1 MLNKSIFFSKVPKYL
16 YHKDKTPYFTN
27 PKEMSLVQSQYELFS
42 YGVLIGTI
50 FSFIGLAAFLN
61 YKTSFEFVYLIWMIF
76 SLFVLASIHF
86 TIKKSVMLCCVL
98 ISIAPSILVSHLI
111 YDQFIGNKNFVKIVL
126 LSTLLMILIKYGLR
140 LMKIVYYQ
148 NNKNNLVERQ

>member
-27 PKEMSLVQSQYELFS
+27 PKEMTLVQSQYELFS

-61 YKTSFEFVYLIWMIF
+61 YKASFEFVYLIWMIF

-111 YDQFIGNKNFVKIVL
+111 YDQFISDKNLVKIIL

>member
-27 PKEMSLVQSQYELFS
+27 PKEMTLVQSQYELFS

-86 TIKKSVMLCCVL
+86 TIKKSVIVCCVL

-111 YDQFIGNKNFVKIVL
+111 YDQFIGDKNFVKIVL

>member
-27 PKEMSLVQSQYELFS
+27 PKEMTLVQSQYELFS

-86 TIKKSVMLCCVL
+86 TIKKSVMVCCVL

-111 YDQFIGNKNFVKIVL
+111 YDQFIGDKNFVKIVL
-126 LSTLLMILIKYGLR
+126 LSTLLMILMKYGLR

>member
-27 PKEMSLVQSQYELFS
+27 PKEMTLVQSQYELFS

-61 YKTSFEFVYLIWMIF
+61 YKASFEFVYLIWMVF

-140 LMKIVYYQ
+140 LMKIVYFQ

>member
-27 PKEMSLVQSQYELFS
+27 PKEMTLVQSQYELFS

-61 YKTSFEFVYLIWMIF
+61 YKASFEFVYLIWMVF

-148 NNKNNLVERQ
+148 NNKNNLVKRQ

>member
-27 PKEMSLVQSQYELFS
+27 PKEMTLVQSQYELFS

-61 YKTSFEFVYLIWMIF
+61 YKSSFEFMYLIWMIF
-76 SLFVLASIHF
+76 SLSVLASIHF
-86 TIKKSVMLCCVL
+86 TIKKSIMFCCVL
-98 ISIAPSILVSHLI
+98 ISISPSILVSCLI
-111 YDQFIGNKNFVKIVL
+111 YDQLIGSKNFVKMVL
-126 LSTLLMILIKYGLR
+126 LSTLLMFLVKYAIRLI
-140 LMKIVYYQ
+140 KIVYHQ
-148 NNKNNLVERQ
+148 NKKNNLVEGQ

>member
-27 PKEMSLVQSQYELFS
+27 PKEMTLLQSQYELFS
-42 YGVLIGTI
+42 YGVLIGSI

-61 YKTSFEFVYLIWMIF
+61 YKTSSDFVYLIWMIF

-86 TIKKSVMLCCVL
+86 TIKKSVMVCCVL

-111 YDQFIGNKNFVKIVL
+111 YDQFMGDKNFVKIIL
-126 LSTLLMILIKYGLR
+126 LSTLLMILMKYGLR
-140 LMKIVYYQ
+140 LIKIVYYQ
-148 NNKNNLVERQ
+148 NNKINLVKGQ

>member
-27 PKEMSLVQSQYELFS
+27 PKKMTLVQSQYELFS

-61 YKTSFEFVYLIWMIF
+61 YKSSSEFVYLIWMVF
-76 SLFVLASIHF
+76 SLSVLASIHF
-86 TIKKSVMLCCVL
+86 TIKKSIMLCCVL
-98 ISIAPSILVSHLI
+98 ISIAPSILVSQLI
-111 YDQFIGNKNFVKIVL
+111 YDQIGNKNFVKMVL
-126 LSTLLMILIKYGLR
+126 LSTLLVFLIKYAIR
-140 LMKIVYYQ
+140 LIKIVYFQ
-148 NNKNNLVERQ
+148 NKKKLH

>member
-27 PKEMSLVQSQYELFS
+27 PKEMTLVQSQYELFS

-61 YKTSFEFVYLIWMIF
+61 YKASFEFVHLIWMVF
-76 SLFVLASIHF
+76 SLSVLASIHF

-111 YDQFIGNKNFVKIVL
+111 YDQFIGDKNFVKIVL

-148 NNKNNLVERQ
+148 NNKNNLVEGQ

>member
-27 PKEMSLVQSQYELFS
+27 PKEMTLVQSQYELFS

-61 YKTSFEFVYLIWMIF
+61 YKTSFEFVHLIWMIF
-76 SLFVLASIHF
+76 SLFILASIHF
-86 TIKKSVMLCCVL
+86 TIKKSVMVCCVL

-111 YDQFIGNKNFVKIVL
+111 YDQFIGDKNFVKIVL

>member
-27 PKEMSLVQSQYELFS
+27 PKEMTLVQSQYELFS

-86 TIKKSVMLCCVL
+86 TIKKSVMVCCVL

-111 YDQFIGNKNFVKIVL
+111 YDQFIGDKNFVKIVL
-126 LSTLLMILIKYGLR
+126 LSTLLMILMKYGLR
-140 LMKIVYYQ
+140 LIKIVYYQ
-148 NNKNNLVERQ
+148 NNKNNLVEGQ